1 MTEERGGKTTGKVT
15 DHGVI
20 GGIAQ
25 GERQPAVPRE
35 RSAANNLQLDVQDV
49 HIAYGG
55 PDIVKGVSLELDIGS
70 IGCLLGPSGC
80 GKTTLLRAIAG
91 FEPVRAGEISLGGR
105 VVSSAC
111 CFLPPEKRRVG
122 MVFQDLALF
131 PHLSVAD
138 NIAFGLRHLA
148 AGTRRKRVAELLVL
162 IGLEASGPLFPHQLS
177 GGQQQRVALAR
188 AMAPRPELLLLDEPF
203 SSLDMEIREKLA
215 REVGRILKQEELT
228 ALLVT
233 HDQFEAFAMAD
244 EIGVMAEG
252 TLQQW
257 DTAYNLY
264 HRPRTRFVADFIGEG
279 VLLPGVVRA
288 DGAVETGLGPLQGVG
303 NGTAG
308 NKPAAG
314 SRVSVLVRPEDVVH
328 DDASP
333 LKAQVLRRDFRGANI
348 LYTLRLSS
356 GHPVQALVPSHCSHA
371 GGEMI
376 GIHADVRHLVL
387 FADQAAG

>member
-1 MTEERGGKTTGKVT
+1 M
-15 DHGVI
+15 
-20 GGIAQ
+20 
-25 GERQPAVPRE
+25 
-35 RSAANNLQLDVQDV
+35 QLEVDNV
-49 HIAYGG
+49 HISYGG
-55 PDIVKGVSLELDIGS
+55 PDIVKGVNLHLGGGA

-91 FEPVRAGEISLGGR
+91 FEPVREGEIHLGGR
-105 VVSSAC
+105 LVSSPC

-138 NIAFGLRHLA
+138 NIAFGLRRLEA
-148 AGTRRKRVAELLVL
+148 RQRRRRVAELLVL
-162 IGLEASGPLFPHQLS
+162 IGLEESGPLFPHRLS

-244 EIGVMAEG
+244 EIGVLHDG
-252 TLQQW
+252 RLQQW

-279 VLLPGVVRA
+279 VLLPGVVQA
-288 DGAVETGLGPLQGVG
+288 DGAVETGLGLLQGVG

-308 NKPAAG
+308 GKLTAG
-314 SRVSVLVRPEDVVH
+314 SRVSILVRPEDVVH

-333 LKAQVLRRDFRGANI
+333 LKAEVLRRDFRGANI
-348 LYTLRLSS
+348 LYTLRLAS

-371 GGEMI
+371 TGERI
-376 GIHADVRHLVL
+376 GIHADVRHMVL
-387 FADQAAG
+387 FAD

>member
-1 MTEERGGKTTGKVT
+1 M
-15 DHGVI
+15 
-20 GGIAQ
+20 
-25 GERQPAVPRE
+25 
-35 RSAANNLQLDVQDV
+35 QLEVKNV
-49 HIAYGG
+49 HISYGG
-55 PDIVKGVSLELDIGS
+55 PDIVKGIDLQLGGGA

-91 FEPVRAGEISLGGR
+91 FEPVRKGEIRLGGR
-105 VVSSAC
+105 LVSSHC
-111 CFLPPEKRRVG
+111 HFLPPEKRRVG

-138 NIAFGLRHLA
+138 NIAFGLGGLDA
-148 AGTRRKRVAELLVL
+148 KNRRRRVAELLVL
-162 IGLEASGPLFPHQLS
+162 IGLEESGPLYPHQLS

-228 ALLVT
+228 AFLVT

-244 EIGVMAEG
+244 EIGVLHDG
-252 TLQQW
+252 ILQQW

-264 HRPRTRFVADFIGEG
+264 HRPKTRFVADFIGEG
-279 VLLPGVVRA
+279 VLLPGVVEA
-288 DGAVETGLGPLQGVG
+288 GGAVETGLGLLKGVDSG
-303 NGTAG
+303 AG
-308 NKPAAG
+308 EEKITSG
-314 SRVSVLVRPEDVVH
+314 SRVSVLVRPEDVIH

-333 LKAQVLRRDFRGANI
+333 VKAEVLRRDFRGANI

-371 GGEMI
+371 TGEMI
-376 GIHADVRHLVL
+376 GIHADVRHMVL
-387 FADQAAG
+387 FPE

>member
-1 MTEERGGKTTGKVT
+1 M
-15 DHGVI
+15 
-20 GGIAQ
+20 
-25 GERQPAVPRE
+25 
-35 RSAANNLQLDVQDV
+35 QLEVKNV
-49 HIAYGG
+49 HISYGG
-55 PDIVKGVSLELDIGS
+55 PDIVKGVDLQLGGGA

-91 FEPVRAGEISLGGR
+91 FEPVRQGKIRLGEKL
-105 VVSSAC
+105 VSSHC
-111 CFLPPEKRRVG
+111 HFLPPEKRRVG

-138 NIAFGLRHLA
+138 NIAFGLRGVDA
-148 AGTRRKRVAELLVL
+148 KSRRRRVAELLVL
-162 IGLEASGPLFPHQLS
+162 IGLEECGPLFPHQLS

-215 REVGRILKQEELT
+215 REVGKILKQEELT

-244 EIGVMAEG
+244 EIGVLYDG
-252 TLQQW
+252 RLQQW

-264 HRPRTRFVADFIGEG
+264 HRPKTRFVADFIGEG
-279 VLLPGVVRA
+279 VLLPGEVKA
-288 DGAVETGLGPLQGVG
+288 DGKVETGLGLLQGIG
-303 NGTAG
+303 SGTEEKMA
-308 NKPAAG
+308 PG
-314 SRVSVLVRPEDVVH
+314 SRVSVLVRPEDVIH

-333 LKAQVLRRDFRGANI
+333 VKAEVLRRDFRGANI
-348 LYTLRLSS
+348 LYTLRLNS

-371 GGEMI
+371 TGEMI

-387 FADQAAG
+387 FPE